1 MAGYPRSPAISGY
14 PLSGRTRKTKT
25 KVISLTIGTWNVRT
39 LLYSSDS
46 DRRQRRTA
54 LVGRELD
61 RYKVE
66 IAALS
71 ETVFSEEGL
80 LKEDVASYTFFWSGC
95 KKEERRGAGVGFAIR
110 RHLVSKPD
118 DAEPFLI

>member
-1 MAGYPRSPAISGY
+1 M
-14 PLSGRTRKTKT
+14 
-25 KVISLTIGTWNVRT
+25 ISLTIGAWNVRT

-66 IAALS
+66 VAALG

-80 LKEDVASYTFFWSGC
+80 LKEDGASYTFFWSGC
-95 KKEERRGAGVGFAIR
+95 KKEERREAGVGFAIR

-118 DAEPFLI
+118 DAETFLI